1 MKLCTHCG
9 KENLDDAA
17 FCESCGRSLAGPNL
31 RPEPSPPAPSPT
43 VTPTDSSAGAPSMF
57 GFSGEPPGVA
67 AAPGTPPAAPLTP
80 PETSGKAI
88 GSLVSGIFFFFFPA
102 AVTAVV
108 LGHIARAEVRRS
120 AGRLQGSG
128 MALAGLILGY
138 VGLSVLPILIIAAI
152 AIPNLLKAR
161 IAANEASAVSALRSI
176 NTACFEYRSHY
187 SGYPASLA
195 SLGPP
200 PGRTPGR
207 EGADLIESALAGG
220 TKSGYAFRLE
230 AHDDDADG
238 YADRYQVWADPVIPG
253 QRHFFTDETGLIRA
267 RKNAPADAG
276 SYPIE

>member
-1 MKLCTHCG
+1 MKTCTACS
-9 KENLDDAA
+9 KVNLDDAA
-17 FCESCGRSLAGPNL
+17 FCESCGRSLAGV
-31 RPEPSPPAPSPT
+31 EPSTPTPSPT
-43 VTPTDSSAGAPSMF
+43 VTPTNSSAGAPSMF
-57 GFSGEPPGVA
+57 GFSGELPAPA
-67 AAPGTPPAAPLTP
+67 AAPATTPAAPPTP
-80 PETSGKAI
+80 PGTSGKAI
-88 GSLVSGIFFFFFPA
+88 GSLVSGIFFIFFPA
-102 AVTAVV
+102 AITAVV

-176 NTACFEYRSHY
+176 NTACFEYRSRY

-207 EGADLIESALAGG
+207 EGADLIDTALAGG
-220 TKSGYAFRLE
+220 TKSGYSFRLE
-230 AHDDDADG
+230 AHDDDGDG
-238 YADRYQVWADPVIPG
+238 YADRYQVWADPVILGTTG
-253 QRHFFTDETGLIRA
+253 QRHFFTDETGSIRA
-267 RKNAPADAG
+267 RRNSPADAG